1 MVGINSLGKVAS
13 SKCFSMM
20 GMTRSST
27 KRRTVSRTIRSSSVN
42 KSSSRQRSTP
52 LNGIHFP
59 PGKKVIIT
67 DVKPDAAIDIIREL
81 RRLGHEA
88 YLVGGCVRDMVM
100 QIEPADYD
108 IATSARPEEIIRIF
122 PRTESIG
129 AQFGVVL
136 VIHRGHPF
144 EVATFR
150 SDQAYVD
157 GRRPTGVVF
166 TDAKQ
171 DVLRR
176 DFTING
182 LLYDPIEG
190 HVIDY
195 VHGQSDIDARIVR
208 AIGDPYARFE
218 EDKLRIL
225 RAIRF
230 GARLGYTIDEQTWA
244 AVGAMAPKIHQV
256 SLERIREELTRILT
270 EGQAAR
276 GFRMLEESGL
286 RTEVLPELVWT
297 DHLEKSLTLLHA
309 RSDPDFAIGVLL
321 HETPVADVQRIAERL
336 KFSRAEMHHIV
347 ALVENFPRF
356 SQVRQM
362 PVSGLKRFF
371 RLDRFQDHL
380 ELARIHR
387 AAAKEDFADYDF
399 VRRKRS
405 EWGDMDIWPEP
416 LINGNDLIAMGWAPG
431 PAFKEI
437 LTRVEDEQLEG
448 GLNTREEALKF
459 VKEKFPRP

>member
-1 MVGINSLGKVAS
+1 M
-13 SKCFSMM
+13 
-20 GMTRSST
+20 
-27 KRRTVSRTIRSSSVN
+27 
-42 KSSSRQRSTP
+42 
-52 LNGIHFP
+52 
-59 PGKKVIIT
+59 
-67 DVKPDAAIDIIREL
+67 KPDSAIEIVREL
-81 RRLGHEA
+81 RRHGHEA

-100 QIEPADYD
+100 RLEPADYD
-108 IATSARPEEIIRIF
+108 IATSAHPETIMRIF
-122 PRTESIG
+122 PRTEGIG

-136 VIHRGHPF
+136 VIHKGHPF

-150 SDQAYVD
+150 SDQAYID

-166 TDAKQ
+166 TDVQQ

-182 LLYDPIEG
+182 LLYDPIAG
-190 HVIDY
+190 RVIDY
-195 VHGQSDIDARIVR
+195 VHGQEDIDAKIVR

-230 GARLGYTIDEQTWA
+230 GARLGYTIEQNTWA
-244 AVGAMAPKIHQV
+244 AVRTMAPKIHQV
-256 SLERIREELTRILT
+256 SQERIREELTRMLT

-286 RTEVLPELVWT
+286 RTEVLQELVWT
-297 DHLEKSLTLLHA
+297 DHLEKSLALLPA
-309 RSDPDFAIGVLL
+309 GSNPDFAMGVLL
-321 HETPVADVQRIAERL
+321 HETPVPDVQRIAERL
-336 KFSRAEMHHIV
+336 KFSRAEMHHMT
-347 ALVENFPRF
+347 ALVENFPRV
-356 SQVRQM
+356 SQVQQM

-387 AAAKEDFADYDF
+387 AAAKESLADYDF
-399 VRRKRS
+399 ARRKRS
-405 EWGDMDIWPEP
+405 EWGDVDIWPQP
-416 LINGNDLIAMGWAPG
+416 LITGDHLIAMGWPPG

-448 GLNTREEALKF
+448 RLNTQEEAMNF